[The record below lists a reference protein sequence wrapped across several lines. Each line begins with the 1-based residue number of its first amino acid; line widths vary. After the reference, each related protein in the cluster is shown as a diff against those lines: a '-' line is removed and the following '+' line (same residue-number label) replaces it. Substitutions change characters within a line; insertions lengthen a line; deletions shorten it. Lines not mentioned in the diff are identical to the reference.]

1 MKPNNLIHPTAI
13 VSEKAMI
20 GKNVKIG
27 QFTTVYDNVEIA
39 ENTVIEGYCEI
50 GVQNQLSDGKILYIS
65 KDSHIRS
72 NSIFYEGSTF
82 GERLITGHRVTVRE
96 KTFAGKNL
104 QIGTLTDI
112 QGDCTIGDYVR
123 MHSNVHIGQHS
134 KIGNFIWIFPYV
146 VLTNDPHPPS
156 EVMQGVEV
164 EDFAVI
170 STMTVVLPGIK
181 VSTGCLI
188 GANSMLSSKTEPNM
202 LYSGNPAKKV
212 CLASKIRLKD
222 GTRRLAYPWIKHFHR
237 GYPQEV
243 ITEWEALSNERII

>member
-1 MKPNNLIHPTAI
+1 MDNDFLIHSSAI
-13 VSEKAMI
+13 ISKKAKI
-20 GKNVKIG
+20 GNNVTIG
-27 QFTTVYDNVEIA
+27 QFTTIYDNVEIA
-39 ENTVIEGYCEI
+39 DNTVVEGYCEI
-50 GVQNQLSDGKILYIS
+50 GVQNHLSNGETLYIGEN
-65 KDSHIRS
+65 SHIRS
-72 NSIFYEGSTF
+72 HSIFYEGSVF
-82 GERLITGHRVTVRE
+82 KEKLITGHRVTVRE

-170 STMTVVLPGIK
+170 STMSVILPGIK

-188 GANSMLSSKTEPNM
+188 GANSMLSIKTEPNM

-222 GTRRLAYPWIKHFHR
+222 GTRRPAYPWIKHFHR

-243 ITEWEALSNERII
+243 ITEWEALSNERIL

>member
-1 MKPNNLIHPTAI
+1 MDRQLLIHPTAI
-13 VSEKAMI
+13 VSEKARI
-20 GKNVKIG
+20 GDNVKIG
-27 QFTTVYDNVEIA
+27 QFTTIYDNVDIA
-39 ENTVIEGYCEI
+39 DNTVIEGYCEV
-50 GVQNQLSDGKILYIS
+50 GVQNHLSAGETLYIGIG
-65 KDSHIRS
+65 SHIRS
-72 NSIFYEGSTF
+72 HSIFYEGSRF
-82 GERLITGHRVTVRE
+82 DERLVTGHRVTVRE

-123 MHSNVHIGQHS
+123 MHSNVHIGQKS

-156 EVMQGVEV
+156 EVLQGVTV

-170 STMTVVLPGIK
+170 STMSVILPNITIK
-181 VSTGCLI
+181 TGCLI
-188 GANSMLSSKTEPNM
+188 GANSMLGIKTEPDM

-212 CLASKIRLKD
+212 CVASKIRLKD
-222 GTRRLAYPWIKHFHR
+222 GTRKPAYPWKEHFHR

-243 ITEWEALSNERII
+243 IEEWERMSDEGII